1 LSTSKFKGFCDEI
14 VNKYTAIKTFI
25 LSLIEK
31 ARNAFDIRDF
41 LVYGGLFCLG
51 YGFFQLFAWLGWVVF
66 GLVSMLLGLGWIIRV
81 PK

>member
-1 LSTSKFKGFCDEI
+1 M
-14 VNKYTAIKTFI
+14 NKYTTIKTFT

-31 ARNAFDIRDF
+31 ARNAFDIRDI

-51 YGFFQLFAWLGWVVF
+51 YGFYQLFPWLGWVIF

-81 PK
+81 SK